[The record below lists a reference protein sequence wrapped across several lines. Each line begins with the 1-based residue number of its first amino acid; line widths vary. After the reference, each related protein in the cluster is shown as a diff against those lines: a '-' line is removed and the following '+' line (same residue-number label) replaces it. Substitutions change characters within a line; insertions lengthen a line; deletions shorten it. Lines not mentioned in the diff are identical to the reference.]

1 MRLRKKKNAASR
13 YNACLDWVLNK
24 ETVADWC
31 SHDHLALEIG
41 SGKGGFI
48 TKLALENPDV
58 RYIAVEKEV
67 DCIIMAMEKAKKAG
81 LTNLRFLAEDA
92 KDLSLILPNG
102 KFETIYLNFSDP
114 WPKKKY
120 GKRRL
125 THRNLLRHFV
135 PLLKDAGQLRFKTDN
150 DKLFE
155 FSLEE
160 WKALEMDICFLTY
173 DLHKENVANI
183 MTEYET
189 RFSQLGTPIKS
200 MWARPTEKTF
210 AHLAAYT
217 NQKDVFPFHQLI
229 IDIGEPIKAE
239 EQGLLWRA
247 LDNIGVRMAA
257 TARTASFVECPF
269 LKFTTDSF
277 VPKDIAQELGGTVQ
291 ETALLSDSGKHLSV
305 AADAGLYTIALG
317 AVLTDK
323 PTDECWESLSKE
335 HLHKKEI
342 KKD

>member
-13 YNACLDWVLNK
+13 FDACLDWILTK

-31 SHDHLALEIG
+31 AHERLALEIG

-48 TKLALENPDV
+48 TKLAAEHPEV

-67 DCIIMAMEKAKKAG
+67 DCIIMAMEKAKAAG
-81 LTNLRFLAEDA
+81 LENLRFLAEDA
-92 KDLSLILPNG
+92 KELSLLLPHG

-120 GKRRL
+120 AKRRL
-125 THRNLLRHFV
+125 THRNLMRHFM
-135 PLLKDAGQLRFKTDN
+135 PLLADVGQMRFKTDN

-155 FSLEE
+155 FSVEE
-160 WKALEMDICFLTY
+160 WRALEMDISFLTY
-173 DLHKENVANI
+173 DLHKENVPNI

-189 RFSQLGTPIKS
+189 RFSQMGTPIKS

-210 AHLAAYT
+210 AHLDAYT
-217 NQKDVFPFHQLI
+217 DQKDVFPFHQLI
-229 IDIGEPIKAE
+229 IDVAEPIKAD
-239 EQGLLWRA
+239 EQALLWRA
-247 LDNIGVRMAA
+247 LDNIGVRLAA
-257 TARTASFVECPF
+257 TSRTADFVECPF
-269 LKFTTDSF
+269 IKFTADAF
-277 VPKDIAQELGGTVQ
+277 VPKDIAGELGGTAE
-291 ETALLSDSGKHLSV
+291 ETALLSDDPRHLTA

-317 AVLTDK
+317 PVLTDT

-335 HLHKKEI
+335 HLHKKE
-342 KKD
+342 K